1 VTQEIFQSW
10 LLVLQHGS
18 HSAVGDYH
26 PGCQRIH
33 EALSAFGES
42 YLLELMQIQ
51 KDSKKIGDSQACAIK
66 QEYPLSKAW
75 GQFVTSKRYLLAMQ
89 LIGIWAVIAAT
100 LGPIQ
105 NVLGWGIS
113 GALWPGYDPI
123 AKTISDLAAD
133 DSPVKWIQSSFFLFG
148 SLLTLVGAWSA
159 RAFAMPGRIAL
170 GMAGIA
176 GLGYT
181 FYATPSQI
189 GYSDEHRFYATVA
202 FVLFSAWPILAMR
215 FDKRYHWALRPA
227 GAIGA
232 SVVMG
237 LTTLW
242 FLLTWLE
249 PGQPIV
255 GLSERV
261 IAVMQVLW
269 LSFAIWAQYLHQQ
282 KAIKTK
288 TISLDGEELFG

>member
-1 VTQEIFQSW
+1 
-10 LLVLQHGS
+10 
-18 HSAVGDYH
+18 
-26 PGCQRIH
+26 
-33 EALSAFGES
+33 
-42 YLLELMQIQ
+42 
-51 KDSKKIGDSQACAIK
+51 
-66 QEYPLSKAW
+66 
-75 GQFVTSKRYLLAMQ
+75 MQ

-148 SLLTLVGAWSA
+148 ALLTLVGAWSA
-159 RAFAMPGRIAL
+159 RAFALPGRIAL
-170 GMAGIA
+170 GMAGVA
-176 GLGYT
+176 ALGYT

-215 FDKRYHWALRPA
+215 FDKRYHWALRPI
-227 GAIGA
+227 GAISA
-232 SVVMG
+232 TVSMG

-282 KAIKTK
+282 KALKSKTMD
-288 TISLDGEELFG
+288 LEGEELFG

>member
-1 VTQEIFQSW
+1 MQGYLQSEQAIRIVSFTQYV
-10 LLVLQHGS
+10 LV
-18 HSAVGDYH
+18 
-26 PGCQRIH
+26 
-33 EALSAFGES
+33 
-42 YLLELMQIQ
+42 
-51 KDSKKIGDSQACAIK
+51 
-66 QEYPLSKAW
+66 
-75 GQFVTSKRYLLAMQ
+75 MQ

-113 GALWPGYDPI
+113 GALWPGYDPV

-148 SLLTLVGAWSA
+148 ALLTLIGAWSA
-159 RAFAMPGRIAL
+159 RAFALPGRIAL
-170 GMAGIA
+170 GMAGFA
-176 GLGYT
+176 ALGYT

-189 GYSDEHRFYATVA
+189 SYSEEHRFYATVA
-202 FVLFSAWPILAMR
+202 FVLFSAWPVLAMR
-215 FDKRYHWALRPA
+215 FDKRYHWALRPV

-232 SVVMG
+232 TVAMG

-282 KAIKTK
+282 KHLKSKVTDL
-288 TISLDGEELFG
+288 SGEELYG